1 MANAIS
7 AREKFQAL
15 LRELFQFDC
24 ADLDFGIYRIMNHKR
39 AVIEEFIEND
49 LLALVTEEIASG
61 ALAGQSE
68 AAGELAT
75 ARREVREA
83 FGPNAITGDG
93 EIESRFRET
102 PLGKKYAA
110 LQGRSG
116 GAADP
121 EEIEADLFNRLY
133 EFFRRY
139 YRDGDF
145 VPQGRGAGRAPFSIP
160 YDGAEV
166 HFHWA
171 NRGQYYVKSADRF
184 RHYAFTVAGVS
195 VRFDLRSAELE
206 HNDVKVE
213 GRFFVPLVGEAELTE
228 DSGRPSLRLPFE
240 YRSFE
245 AEKTPGLGPMRQD
258 ALLERAASD
267 LLEKLKGESALA
279 AALSAAHPTRV
290 ADRSLSVLEHHL
302 RRYARRNTSD
312 FFIHRNLRAFLER
325 EFDFYLKNEIGDL
338 YEVEATGTEAV
349 RRWLHKTRVLKRV
362 GARIIVFLD
371 QIESFQKMLWEKR
384 KFVTATHYCIAVGQ
398 VGTEFLPA
406 LAANEAQ
413 WTEWRNLVQPES
425 EDDRALMSASG
436 PEDRRIRFLERNPSL
451 LLDTSHFD
459 PEFTERLL
467 ASFDDLDGLTDGLL
481 VHGDNF
487 HALTLLAARY
497 RGAARCAYIDP
508 PYNTG
513 ESEILYK
520 NGYLHSSWLTL
531 IENRVTA
538 AMPLMADP
546 FTLFVAIDDFE
557 MSGLSALLD
566 GMGRIHREM
575 IVVNHHPQ
583 GGKSRL
589 MATTHEYMLAC
600 FGGRTPMPLKAR
612 TGDGEVELRP
622 FKRAGT
628 AESNFRRWRPNS
640 FYAIVVDPST
650 NEVVGLES
658 PPSGGPGSYDRE
670 KTPEGYSRIYPI
682 GAGGE
687 ERVWRRSYESCLKL
701 VESGALRCS
710 GRGTIYQS
718 IAAEDKTS
726 AVFSNWTG
734 PRYNAGTFG
743 ANLLGGILGAR
754 NAFPYPKS
762 IHTVE
767 DAIVAGRVGA
777 EDTCLDYFAGS
788 GTTGHAVINLNREDG
803 GRRRFVLVEVG
814 DYFDRVILPRIKRV
828 AFTPEWKDG
837 RPKRSATKE
846 EAARGPRIVKYVRLE
861 SYDDAL
867 DNIAFDRD
875 AARAGLGFEDYRLQY
890 MLKWET
896 KRCETMLNAEAL
908 SSPFGYRLRSFGNG
922 DEMVKTADAPE
933 TFNYLIGLRVRTRR
947 VFRDD
952 DRRYLVY
959 AGEARRRRTVVI
971 WRDTRG
977 WGEKELARDHRFV
990 EEKEMTKGAEE
1001 VFINSPK
1008 LVRDA
1013 KELEPEFKR
1022 LMFATIGN

>member
-1 MANAIS
+1 MAKAVS

-24 ADLDFGIYRIMNHKR
+24 ADLDFGIYRVMNHKR
-39 AVIEEFIEND
+39 VVIEEFIEND

-68 AAGELAT
+68 AAKELAA
-75 ARREVREA
+75 ARGEVLDA
-83 FGPNAITGDG
+83 FGSSAITGDG
-93 EIESRFRET
+93 EIESPFRET
-102 PLGKKYAA
+102 PLGRKYSA
-110 LQGRSG
+110 LRERSA
-116 GAADP
+116 GATDP

-171 NRGQYYVKSADRF
+171 NRDQYYVKSADRF
-184 RHYAFTVAGVS
+184 RHYAFSAAGVF

-206 HNDVKVE
+206 NNDVKVE
-213 GRFFVPLVGEAELTE
+213 GRFFVPSVGEAEITG
-228 DSGRPSLRLPFE
+228 DSGRRSLTVPFE
-240 YRSFE
+240 YRPLE
-245 AEKTPGLGPMRQD
+245 AEEAAGLGAMRQD
-258 ALLERAASD
+258 ALLERAASR
-267 LLEKLKGESALA
+267 LLEELRGEPALF
-279 AALSAAHPTRV
+279 AALSAAHPTPG
-290 ADRSLSVLEHHL
+290 ADRAPSVLEHHL
-302 RRYARRNTSD
+302 RRYARRNASD

-325 EFDFYLKNEIGDL
+325 EFDFYLKNEVGDL
-338 YEVEATGTEAV
+338 DDLEATGAEAV
-349 RRWLHKTRVLKRV
+349 RRWMHKARVLKRV
-362 GARIIVFLD
+362 GARIIVFLE
-371 QIESFQKMLWEKR
+371 QIESFQRMLWEKR

-398 VGTEFLPA
+398 VGVEFLPG
-406 LAANEAQ
+406 LVENEAQ
-413 WTEWRNLVQPES
+413 WTEWRNFVQLDPK
-425 EDDRALMSASG
+425 DDEALASG
-436 PEDRRIRFLERNPSL
+436 PDSKDRRRRFLEENPSL

-459 PEFTERLL
+459 PEFTEGLL
-467 ASFDDLDGLTDGLL
+467 ASFDDLDGSTDGLL

-557 MSGLSALLD
+557 MSGLCALLD
-566 GMGRIHREM
+566 GMSRIHREM

-600 FGGRTPMPLKAR
+600 FGGGTPMPLQAR
-612 TGDGEVELRP
+612 AGDGEVELRP

-640 FYAIVVDPST
+640 FYAIVVDPNT
-650 NEVVGLES
+650 NEVVGLE
-658 PPSGGPGSYDRE
+658 PPPPGGVGPYATER
-670 KTPEGYSRIYPI
+670 TPEGHSRIYPI

-687 ERVWRRSYESCLKL
+687 ERVWRRSYESCLEL
-701 VESGALRCS
+701 VEAGALQCS
-710 GRGTIYQS
+710 RRGTIYQR
-718 IAAEDKTS
+718 IAADEKS
-726 AVFSNWTG
+726 AAVFSNWTG

-767 DAIVAGRVGA
+767 DAIVAGRVGG

-803 GRRRFVLVEVG
+803 GRRRFLLVEVG
-814 DYFDRVILPRIKRV
+814 EYFDRVILPRIKRI

-837 RPKRSATKE
+837 RPKRRATEE
-846 EAARGPRIVKYVRLE
+846 EAARGPRIVKYIRLE
-861 SYDDAL
+861 SYEDAL
-867 DNIAFDRD
+867 DNIAFDEQ
-875 AARAGLGFEDYRLQY
+875 AARAGLGFEDYRLKY

-908 SSPFGYRLRSFGNG
+908 SSPFDYGLRSFSNG
-922 DEMVKTADAPE
+922 DETVKTADAPE
-933 TFNYLIGLRVRTRR
+933 TFNYLIGLKVRTRR

-952 DRRYLVY
+952 DRRYVVY
-959 AGEARRRRTVVI
+959 TGEARRRRTVVI

-977 WGEKELARDHRFV
+977 WGEEELARDRRFV
-990 EEKEMTKGAEE
+990 EEREMTKGADE

-1008 LVRDA
+1008 LVREA

>member
-1 MANAIS
+1 MAKTVS
-7 AREKFQAL
+7 ARKKFQAL

-49 LLALVTEEIASG
+49 LLDLVTGEIASG

-68 AAGELAT
+68 AAKELAA
-75 ARREVREA
+75 ARNEIRDA
-83 FGPNAITGDG
+83 FGPSAITGDG
-93 EIESRFRET
+93 EIEGPFRET
-102 PLGKKYAA
+102 PLGRKYSA
-110 LQGRSG
+110 LQERSV
-116 GAADP
+116 GATDP

-145 VPQGRGAGRAPFSIP
+145 VPQGRGASRAPFSIP

-166 HFHWA
+166 YFHWA
-171 NRGQYYVKSADRF
+171 NRDQYYVKSTDRF
-184 RHYAFTVAGVS
+184 RHYAFTVAGVF

-206 HNDVKVE
+206 HNDVKVDN
-213 GRFFVPLVGEAELTE
+213 RFFVPSVDEAELTGG
-228 DSGRPSLRLPFE
+228 SGRRSLTLPFE
-240 YRSFE
+240 YRPLDAEE
-245 AEKTPGLGPMRQD
+245 APGLGAMRQD

-267 LLEKLKGESALA
+267 LLETLKGESALFS
-279 AALSAAHPTRV
+279 ALSAAHPTPV

-312 FFIHRNLRAFLER
+312 FFIHRNLRAFLDR

-338 YEVEATGTEAV
+338 DDLEATGTDAV

-362 GARIIVFLD
+362 GTRIIIFLD
-371 QIESFQKMLWEKR
+371 QIESFQRMLWEKR

-398 VGTEFLPA
+398 VGAEFLPT
-406 LAANEAQ
+406 LVENEAQ
-413 WTEWRNLVQPES
+413 WTEWRNLVQLAPK
-425 EDDRALMSASG
+425 DDEALRVGSDSK
-436 PEDRRIRFLERNPSL
+436 DRRRQFIEKNPSL
-451 LLDTSHFD
+451 MLDTSHFD

-467 ASFDDLDGLTDGLL
+467 ESFADLDGITDGLL

-487 HALTLLAARY
+487 QALTLLAGRY
-497 RGAARCAYIDP
+497 RGEARCAYIDP

-538 AMPLMADP
+538 AMPLLADP

-557 MSGLSALLD
+557 MPGLCALLD
-566 GMGRIHREM
+566 GVSQIHREM

-589 MATTHEYMLAC
+589 MSTTHEYMLAC
-600 FGGRTPMPLKAR
+600 FGGRTRMPLKAR
-612 TGDGEVELRP
+612 AGDAEVELRP

-640 FYAIVVDPST
+640 FYAIVVDPDT
-650 NEVVGLES
+650 NEIVGLEP
-658 PPSGGPGSYDRE
+658 PPSGGVGAYETGR
-670 KTPEGYSRIYPI
+670 TPEGHSRIYPI
-682 GAGGE
+682 GSGGE
-687 ERVWRRSYESCLKL
+687 ERVWRRSYESCLEL

-710 GRGTIYQS
+710 ERGTIYQR
-718 IAAEDKTS
+718 IAAEDKTA

-734 PRYNAGTFG
+734 SRYNAGTFG
-743 ANLLGGILGAR
+743 ANLLAGILGAR

-767 DAIVAGRVGA
+767 DAIVAARVGA

-803 GRRRFVLVEVG
+803 GRRRFLLVEVG
-814 DYFDRVILPRIKRV
+814 DYFDEVILPRIKRI

-837 RPKRSATKE
+837 RPKRRATEE
-846 EAARGPRIVKYVRLE
+846 EAARGPRIVKYFRLE
-861 SYDDAL
+861 SYEDAL
-867 DNIAFDRD
+867 DNIAFDEQ
-875 AARAGLGFEDYRLQY
+875 AAHAGLGFEDYRLKY

-908 SSPFGYRLRSFGNG
+908 SSPFGYRLRSVRNG
-922 DEMVKTADAPE
+922 DEMAKTADVPE
-933 TFNYLIGLRVRTRR
+933 TFNYLIGLKVRTRR

-959 AGEARRRRTVVI
+959 TGEARHRRTVVI

-990 EEKEMTKGAEE
+990 EEKEMTKGADE

-1008 LVRDA
+1008 LVREA

-1022 LMFATIGN
+1022 RMFATIGN